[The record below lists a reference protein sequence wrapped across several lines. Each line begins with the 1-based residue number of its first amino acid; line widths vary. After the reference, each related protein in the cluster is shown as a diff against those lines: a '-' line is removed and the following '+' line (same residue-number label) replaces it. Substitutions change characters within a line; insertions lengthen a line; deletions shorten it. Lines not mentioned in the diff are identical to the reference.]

1 MHFLKIYDP
10 KRTTQLLKLSRY
22 IRLEFEDV
30 LNNFGT
36 GFIELP
42 LTTEGVSAEVFN
54 KFNRVS
60 ILDGNTEKW
69 RGFIL
74 DYTIKQF
81 TIEVNLASSM
91 KFLKK
96 RVITKTYNSENVVDI
111 FEDIIDEMN
120 AADQTEFT
128 FGGSDITG
136 TSEDLKFVY
145 KEVYEALQDCAKA
158 VAGEVY
164 IDMDDKIYLKSQVG
178 SDQTSNVV
186 FKFLQNKMPENNI
199 KRPDYTE
206 SGDDQFNYII
216 GRNTQATPK
225 VSVKSNVP
233 SGENRIEKYVQFPNY
248 RTQNA
253 LDEATQ
259 DFLDKHGLTIRNHN
273 IEPLP
278 NKINERLYNI
288 GDLVKMK
295 LKFGFIDFDENFR
308 VVRKKYQ
315 VMKDGSIE
323 KTFVELGKN
332 ALTKD
337 DFFLRFADIDRRV
350 LDLELNA

>member
-1 MHFLKIYDP
+1 MYFLKIYDQ

-36 GFIELP
+36 GFLEIP
-42 LTTEGVSAEVFN
+42 LTIAGVDANVFD

-60 ILDGNTEKW
+60 IFDGNVEKW

-81 TIEVNLASSM
+81 TLEVNLASSM

-96 RVITKTYNSENVVDI
+96 RNLARTYPSQNVIDV
-111 FEDIIDEMN
+111 FEDVIDRMN
-120 AADQTEFT
+120 TADLTEFT
-128 FGGSDITG
+128 FGGSDIAG
-136 TSEDLKFVY
+136 TDESFSFVY
-145 KEVYEALQDCAKA
+145 KEILEILFDCART

-164 IDMDDKIYLKSQVG
+164 IDMNDKIWLLSQVG
-178 SDQTSNVV
+178 SDKTDSVV
-186 FKFLQNKMPENNI
+186 FKFLQNKMVENNI

-206 SGDDQFNYII
+206 SGDDQYNYII
-216 GRNTQATPK
+216 GRNTQSPVK
-225 VSVKSNVP
+225 QSIKSNVP
-233 SGENRIEKYVQFPNY
+233 SGENRLEKFVSFPSY
-248 RTQNA
+248 TSQNA

-259 DFLDKHGLTIRNHN
+259 EFLDTHGTTRRNHT

-278 NKINERLYNI
+278 FKIDESLYNI

-295 LKFGFIDFDENFR
+295 LDYGFVNFDENFR
-308 VVRKKYQ
+308 IVRKKYQ
-315 VMKDGSIE
+315 VMKDGGIV

-332 ALTKD
+332 ILTKD
-337 DFFLRFADIDRRV
+337 DFFLRFASMDKR
-350 LDLELNA
+350 LQDLELN